1 MTISFQLAFYAG
13 IVLSFPFLIYFAG
26 QFILPALTPPEKK
39 AMLPAVGIGFGL
51 FLTGVVLGYYLV
63 LPATLRFF
71 FRDAQSLD
79 WTPTWT
85 VRDYFSFVT
94 QLCVGFGAA
103 FELPVI
109 VLVLVRLGVLSV
121 ALLRRTRAYAFV
133 LIFVAAAFLAPTPDA
148 VSMAM
153 MGGPMYLL
161 YEICILVA
169 WLMEQK
175 EEEGSRRARAEEW
188 LARKYLKPMA
198 RIYIKTYGCQMN
210 ERDSE
215 QVAQMLMARG
225 HSITVK
231 EEEADVILLNTCS
244 VRDLAEQKALGKMG
258 MLRALSRDRPIVYGF
273 LGCMAQ
279 SRGSTLLNEV
289 PHLDL
294 VVGTQ
299 KFHRVADY
307 VDQAIEQKWARAL
320 RRCPVFDCGRG
331 RRTEFPKHHPGPCP
345 RRTAGDGFR
354 IHYAGMQHA
363 LHVLHCPLHARPRTK
378 PAP

>member
-1 MTISFQLAFYAG
+1 MKISKVFKFREGEQGEAVKPFLDHLEDLRWVIIKMAAALGTAMLLALCFRTQLVHILQGPLKAIDPRLLKSLVSLGVADSMTISFQLAFYAG
-13 IVLSFPFLIYFAG
+13 IVIAFPFLIYFAG
-26 QFILPALTPPEKK
+26 QFVLPALTPPEKK

-51 FLTGVVLGYYLV
+51 FLGGVVLGYYLV

-121 ALLRRTRAYAFV
+121 ALLRRTRAYAFL

-169 WLMEQK
+169 WLME
-175 EEEGSRRARAEEW
+175 
-188 LARKYLKPMA
+188 RKRK
-198 RIYIKTYGCQMN
+198 K
-210 ERDSE
+210 
-215 QVAQMLMARG
+215 
-225 HSITVK
+225 
-231 EEEADVILLNTCS
+231 EADAS
-244 VRDLAEQKALGKMG
+244 
-258 MLRALSRDRPIVYGF
+258 
-273 LGCMAQ
+273 
-279 SRGSTLLNEV
+279 
-289 PHLDL
+289 
-294 VVGTQ
+294 
-299 KFHRVADY
+299 
-307 VDQAIEQKWARAL
+307 ARH
-320 RRCPVFDCGRG
+320 
-331 RRTEFPKHHPGPCP
+331 TE
-345 RRTAGDGFR
+345 
-354 IHYAGMQHA
+354 
-363 LHVLHCPLHARPRTK
+363 
-378 PAP
+378 

>member
-1 MTISFQLAFYAG
+1 MNISRIFKFREGDQGEAVKPFLDHLEDLRWVIIKMALAIGIAMLLAFCFRTQLVHILQGPLKSIDPRLLRSLVSLGVADSMTISFQLAFYAG

-26 QFILPALTPPEKK
+26 QFVLPALTPPEKK

-51 FLTGVVLGYYLV
+51 FLAGVVLGYYFV

-121 ALLRRTRAYAFV
+121 GLLRRTRAYAFL

-148 VSMAM
+148 VSMAL

-169 WLMEQK
+169 GLMERKRKK
-175 EEEGSRRARAEEW
+175 EAEALE
-188 LARKYLKPMA
+188 RKN
-198 RIYIKTYGCQMN
+198 G
-210 ERDSE
+210 
-215 QVAQMLMARG
+215 
-225 HSITVK
+225 
-231 EEEADVILLNTCS
+231 
-244 VRDLAEQKALGKMG
+244 
-258 MLRALSRDRPIVYGF
+258 
-273 LGCMAQ
+273 
-279 SRGSTLLNEV
+279 
-289 PHLDL
+289 
-294 VVGTQ
+294 
-299 KFHRVADY
+299 
-307 VDQAIEQKWARAL
+307 
-320 RRCPVFDCGRG
+320 
-331 RRTEFPKHHPGPCP
+331 
-345 RRTAGDGFR
+345 
-354 IHYAGMQHA
+354 
-363 LHVLHCPLHARPRTK
+363 
-378 PAP
+378 